1 MGLFLQLR
9 ALNSIFRSKGV
20 AGVSSYDVP
29 VPMRTSDS
37 LLLSDEI
44 LHAFYT

>member
-1 MGLFLQLR
+1 MRLFLQLR
-9 ALNSIFRSKGV
+9 ALDSIFRSKGV
-20 AGVSSYDVP
+20 AGVSSYD